1 MRLVG
6 LEPTRYISTNGLTK
20 AQAPMETRNDALVK
34 SVAPTYYATS
44 ARAAQLGF
52 EPRTYRL
59 WSGIQDSNLHHQ
71 LGRLKCRHYTNTAQ
85 PIALPLS
92 YWATKRESKVLS

>member
-1 MRLVG
+1 MVRLVG

-44 ARAAQLGF
+44 ARTAQLGF

-59 WSGIQDSNLHHQ
+59 TADCSTVELLGHKERTKSPLLTFYKYYTKNL
-71 LGRLKCRHYTNTAQ
+71 K
-85 PIALPLS
+85 
-92 YWATKRESKVLS
+92 ESQNSVTRKD